1 MARLPFRFHYPAPRG
16 QFRKEEKSHGTKET
30 GQKAEEIE
38 KARVHEDSY
47 HNPQMVRQR
56 RGRIIKARCLR
67 VYDCPPGG
75 GNSEERRNPNGNQ
88 ESDEKTH
95 EIEETLED
103 HIVDR

>member
-67 VYDCPPGG
+67 VYDRPPGG
-75 GNSEERRNPNGNQ
+75 AIPKKGEILMATKKATKKLTKSKKL
-88 ESDEKTH
+88 SKT
-95 EIEETLED
+95 T
-103 HIVDR
+103 